1 MLRCR
6 RAQIRSVQIMFP
18 VERKHLLTRTFV
30 SHRYNQNS
38 IEQTIRQLAKD
49 RTEIYRYLYCP
60 RLNYLAV
67 VYTYATVVNEPDKIM
82 HTKAAE
88 QEIHRAF
95 TGIS

>member
-1 MLRCR
+1 
-6 RAQIRSVQIMFP
+6 MFSA
-18 VERKHLLTRTFV
+18 ERKHPFTRTFV

-38 IEQTIRQLAKD
+38 IEHTIRQLAKD

-60 RLNYLAV
+60 RVNYLVAV
-67 VYTYATVVNEPDKIM
+67 YAYATVVNEPDKIM